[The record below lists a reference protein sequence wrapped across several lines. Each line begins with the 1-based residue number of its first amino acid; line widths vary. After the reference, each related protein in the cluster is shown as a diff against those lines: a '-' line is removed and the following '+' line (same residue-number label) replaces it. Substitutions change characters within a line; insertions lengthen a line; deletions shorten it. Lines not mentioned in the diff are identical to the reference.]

1 MKIHEET
8 SEKAVFLL
16 RFFTILSILHL
27 IMIKFKCV
35 PFCVFSMKQTVF
47 RLCTGTICTLFC
59 LFWVLILTSET
70 GISSEELSW
79 QKVSEPTSFRFSDT
93 FSGSFPESA
102 YQDLSSETGTTVSKD
117 FWRLK
122 SPEFSGVGGSSEFSG
137 FPEYSE
143 TNVSEG
149 FPNYF
154 PEQEFRFVPTL
165 TDNLGISY
173 PRENELG
180 QVSVSAGACTV
191 RKEGQYTVYI
201 LEGECELIQGMDSFR
216 SERMVLWVSPLQ
228 ADDQQRLVHQVLL
241 YLEGS
246 VKNAFVTSKTS
257 SKVEAGSW
265 AGRLSTQA
273 ELQIRAAFQTSGG
286 DPISA
291 ENLTSTENRPHTG
304 TVEKAQPAAASAS
317 TVSDIEGLYGRA
329 FREMFR
335 PARLLL
341 TQYGVGV
348 SGNTASGTGYVEG
361 LAPAVSSR
369 SVLESSPELP
379 IQKTEG
385 ELEVPNLPY
394 HIEDNETQKLPRE
407 LSTEGRIF
415 RGNVSSFDP
424 NAIMPG
430 SRKISFFSR
439 GDGGQDFTLGQ
450 WGELNY
456 AICKN
461 GVTILIDGVSE
472 ELKKEAEKKD
482 ASADLRKLS
491 KMQLGMIEI
500 SAERMVIWSRK
511 DLKELKE
518 LRSLDLEKCQPELY
532 LEGDIVFRQ
541 GDQKVYAD
549 QMYFDVYRRR
559 GYIREAEVFASFPNG
574 EGFLRLG
581 ADEIRMPKEGTM
593 LANDAFVT
601 TSRIGEPLYR
611 FHMGSLLFRSQD
623 IPRRNPFT
631 GEVMH
636 DPETGEP
643 LTDPQRELIGRRA
656 QVKVG
661 QVPVFYLPKFALPMD
676 SPSQIVNRFSV
687 RSGSIFGVQAIVGF
701 DMYRLLGM
709 EAPWSGTNWDL
720 DLLWYTKRGPGF
732 GTEFK
737 YDRTGDAQEIPLGL
751 FAGKGKG
758 EFDFWGIYDTGED
771 NLGEGRRHLEP
782 EKKFRYQL
790 YGRHQNTF
798 GNDWDL
804 KFQLGVLSD
813 RNFQEEYFQHSWYED
828 SDRANQLKI
837 SKTIENR
844 SLSLWA
850 DVRTNDFH
858 TQTQRLPQLE
868 FYWLGQP
875 LFGDLL
881 TWNSY
886 SQVGYVHL
894 FPDTAPEDP
903 ADRALWHLLDWETER
918 KGVRAST
925 RHEISYPFQL
935 GAVKVVPFVLGEAA
949 YWGENIYGEDTGRLY
964 GQAGVRA
971 NLPMWQ
977 YYDFHSRLF
986 NVNGVMHKVDFDVEA
1001 LVAGSNVGVEELPLY
1016 DLPSD
1021 RALLDFAHHM
1031 SSTLFN
1037 GLPIPKKYQLRSYAV
1052 RSNLGGWVTSNTE
1065 LADDLAL
1072 IRFGMHHRWQTKRG
1086 MTGQERIVDWVTFDT
1101 NFNLYPN
1108 ADRDNFG
1115 STIGLLDYDLRWHPG
1130 DRLTVYSS
1138 GMFDFFSD
1146 GLCMVDVGAVL
1157 GRPEKGT
1164 LFTSLHYLTGSVENV
1179 VMRVGFNYRMSEKWA
1194 AAFMSSFDISGK
1206 GNIGESVSLT
1216 RIGES
1221 FLFTAGVNYDD
1232 PSDNFSLHFTLE
1244 PRFGKKGKVARSLD
1258 IVPPGVY
1265 GLD

>member
-1 MKIHEET
+1 
-8 SEKAVFLL
+8 
-16 RFFTILSILHL
+16 
-27 IMIKFKCV
+27 MIKFKFV
-35 PFCVFSMKQTVF
+35 PFCVFFVKQSLS
-47 RLCTGTICTLFC
+47 RLCSGAICAFFFFFVFFLFTFF
-59 LFWVLILTSET
+59 LFAVSVPAALAEGDVSV
-70 GISSEELSW
+70 SALSW
-79 QKVSEPTSFRFSDT
+79 QCASDPD
-93 FSGSFPESA
+93 SGSFVSPVFRDFSREIGIA
-102 YQDLSSETGTTVSKD
+102 VSED
-117 FWRLK
+117 
-122 SPEFSGVGGSSEFSG
+122 FSGMRETFTESDDFSG
-137 FPEYSE
+137 TGDVFGMQDRLEAGGTS
-143 TNVSEG
+143 VC
-149 FPNYF
+149 
-154 PEQEFRFVPTL
+154 FVPTL
-165 TDNLGISY
+165 TDNLGMTY
-173 PRENELG
+173 PREEEFG
-180 QVSVSAGACTV
+180 IVSVSADSYTT
-191 RKEGQYTVYI
+191 RREGQYTVYV
-201 LEGECELIQGMDSFR
+201 LEGKCELRQGQDSFC

-228 ADDQQRLVHQVLL
+228 LDAAQRSVYQVLL
-241 YLEGS
+241 YLEGTANVS
-246 VKNAFVTSKTS
+246 FVTAKTT
-257 SKVEAGSW
+257 SKVEADMW
-265 AGRLSTQA
+265 AGRLNTQT
-273 ELQIRAAFQTSGG
+273 ELQIRAEFVPKGEGTSGTAGPADGDFYTRAFQ
-286 DPISA
+286 
-291 ENLTSTENRPHTG
+291 
-304 TVEKAQPAAASAS
+304 
-317 TVSDIEGLYGRA
+317 
-329 FREMFR
+329 EMFR

-341 TQYGVGV
+341 TQYA
-348 SGNTASGTGYVEG
+348 ASAAEAGLQGTEAGSVQ
-361 LAPAVSSR
+361 AHSSPSSSPSSTPTSTPSSTPTSTLTSTPTSTPS

-379 IQKTEG
+379 LQKTEG
-385 ELEVPNLPY
+385 EVVVSNTPLHTE
-394 HIEDNETQKLPRE
+394 EDAAMPPLVF
-407 LSTEGRIF
+407 STEGRI
-415 RGNVSSFDP
+415 RSGNISSFDP
-424 NAIMPG
+424 NAILPG
-430 SRKISFFSR
+430 SRRISFFPR
-439 GDGGQDFTLGQ
+439 GDEDMQINVTKKGN
-450 WGELNY
+450 LNS
-456 AICKN
+456 AVFKN
-461 GVTILIDGVSE
+461 GITVLIDG
-472 ELKKEAEKKD
+472 AEKELEEKALQENRLD
-482 ASADLRKLS
+482 RLEAIRDF
-491 KMQLGMIEI
+491 QLGLIEI
-500 SAERMVIWSRK
+500 SADRMVVWSDQ
-511 DLKELKE
+511 DLSGINDQ
-518 LRSLDLEKCQPELY
+518 RSLNLKDHQMELY

-541 GDQKVYAD
+541 GNQKVYASK
-549 QMYFDVYRRR
+549 MYFDVSRRR
-559 GYIREAEVFASFPNG
+559 GYIREAEVFASFPND
-574 EGFLRLG
+574 EGLLRLR
-581 ADEIRMPKEGTM
+581 AEEIRMPAEGTM
-593 LANDAFVT
+593 LASDTFVT

-611 FHMGSLLFRSQD
+611 FHVGSLLFRSQD
-623 IPRRNPFT
+623 RVRLDPLT
-631 GEVMH
+631 GEAMR
-636 DPETGEP
+636 DPKTGEF
-643 LTDPQRELIGRRA
+643 LTEHHSELVGRRTK
-656 QVKVG
+656 VMVG
-661 QVPVFYLPKFALPMD
+661 QVPVFYFPKFTVPMD
-676 SPSQIVNRFSV
+676 MPSQIVNRFSL

-709 EAPWSGTNWDL
+709 EEPWSGTSWDL
-720 DLLWYTKRGPGF
+720 DALWYTKRGPGL
-732 GTEFK
+732 GTEFQ
-737 YDRTGDAQEIPLGL
+737 YDRTGDGQEIPLGL
-751 FAGKGKG
+751 FSGKGKG

-782 EKKFRYQL
+782 ETKFRYQL
-790 YGRHQNTF
+790 FGRHQSTF

-837 SKTIENR
+837 GKTVENR
-844 SLSLWA
+844 SFSLWA

-868 FYWLGQP
+868 FYWLGEP

-918 KGVRAST
+918 KGIRAST

-949 YWGENIYGEDTGRLY
+949 YWGEDLNGDDAGRLY
-964 GQAGVRA
+964 GQVGVRA
-971 NLPMWQ
+971 NLPMWR

-1001 LVAGSNVGVEELPLY
+1001 LVAGSNLGVEELPLY

-1021 RALLDFAHHM
+1021 RALMDFAHHM

-1037 GLPIPKKYQLRSYAV
+1037 GLPIPEKYQLRSYAV

-1115 STIGLLDYDLRWHPG
+1115 SVIGLLDYDLRWHPG

-1146 GLCMVDVGAVL
+1146 GLCMVDVGMVL
-1157 GRPEKGT
+1157 GRPGKGSF
-1164 LFTSLHYLTGSVENV
+1164 FTSLHYLTGSVENV
-1179 VMRVGFNYRMSEKWA
+1179 VMRIGFNYRMSEKWA

-1244 PRFGKKGKVARSLD
+1244 PRFGKKGRVARSLD

-1265 GLD
+1265 GVD